1 MSNLSYCR
9 YENTAA
15 NMQNC
20 LAAISSVGLN
30 DLSVSERTCAH
41 KLYEA
46 AMKFIAE
53 YEKRSGITIMP
64 VESVHGDIS
73 YFTCDESV
81 ELYNNGMLCWKG
93 SKKSAESIWQDL
105 TGVTLKGEDYEE
117 YITLSK
123 SLGGLQ
129 SGTIS
134 MVNKESGETI
144 KTATIK

>member
-1 MSNLSYCR
+1 MSSMSYCR
-9 YENTAA
+9 YENTSAY
-15 NMQNC
+15 MQDC
-20 LAAISSVGLN
+20 LDAIRNDGLN
-30 DLSVSERTCAH
+30 ELSSSERNYAH

-46 AMKFIAE
+46 AMKYIKE

-73 YFTCDESV
+73 YLTCDESV
-81 ELYNNGMLCWKG
+81 ELYNNGMLCWRG
-93 SKKSAESIWQDL
+93 SKESAESIWQDI

-117 YITLSK
+117 YIAIS
-123 SLGGLQ
+123 GLQ

-144 KTATIK
+144 KNRQLNKEDK

>member
-1 MSNLSYCR
+1 MSNFSYCR

-15 NMQNC
+15 DMQDC
-20 LAAISSVGLN
+20 LDAIRNDGLN
-30 DLSVSERTCAH
+30 VLSGSERKCAH
-41 KLYEA
+41 KLYET
-46 AMKFIAE
+46 AMKYIKE

-64 VESVHGDIS
+64 VESVHGVIS

-81 ELYNNGMLCWKG
+81 ELYNNGMLCWRG

-117 YITLSK
+117 YMALQK
-123 SLGGLQ
+123 SYGLQ

-144 KTATIK
+144 KTATIA